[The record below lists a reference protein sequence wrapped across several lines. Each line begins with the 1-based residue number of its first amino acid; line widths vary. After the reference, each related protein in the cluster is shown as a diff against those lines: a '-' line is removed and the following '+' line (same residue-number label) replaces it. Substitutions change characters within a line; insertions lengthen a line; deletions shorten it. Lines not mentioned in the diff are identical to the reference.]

1 MCLLIPL
8 QIKDPI
14 LLVTVKRGSTDLL
27 HYKHYFFFSSD
38 LHFWRV
44 YKEAQQVL
52 VGLDKHSNFLKRYL
66 LHFLICNATLTNAI

>member
-38 LHFWRV
+38 IHFWRV

-52 VGLDKHSNFLKRYL
+52 VGLDKHSNFFETISTSFSHLQC
-66 LHFLICNATLTNAI
+66 HFDQC